1 MTGFMGHPLIRIPLR
16 YALIGIFLYGTLFLL
31 LYFMGK
37 NPLVVGRPWD
47 FGFLLIPLM
56 VIFAMKDFKTNYN
69 EGELRFWQGMS
80 SGFVTYFVLAL
91 GVALFIFIFM
101 TVADPDVLEGYIQ
114 DRIQLLESS
123 KVQFIEQFG
132 TELYDEQITKMNH
145 TTAFIVAI
153 DDFWKKLVIGLFLT
167 ILIAAVLRK

>member
-1 MTGFMGHPLIRIPLR
+1 MIGIVGHPLIRIPLR

-31 LYFMGK
+31 LYFMGN

-56 VIFAMKDFKTNYN
+56 VFFAMKDFKVNYN
-69 EGELRFWQGMS
+69 NGELRFWQGMS
-80 SGFVTYFVLAL
+80 SGFVTYFILAL
-91 GVALFIFIFM
+91 GVALFIYIFM
-101 TVADPDVLEGYIQ
+101 TLADPNILEGYIQ

-123 KVQFIEQFG
+123 KEQFIEQLG
-132 TELYDEQITKMNH
+132 AELYDEQITKMNH

-153 DDFWKKLVIGLFLT
+153 DEFWKKLVIGLFLT

>member
-1 MTGFMGHPLIRIPLR
+1 MSGSVRHPLIRIPLR

-31 LYFMGK
+31 LYFMGN

-101 TVADPDVLEGYIQ
+101 TIADPSILEGYIQ
-114 DRIQLLESS
+114 DRIQLLEAS
-123 KVQFIEQFG
+123 KEQFIKHLG
-132 TELYDEQITKMNH
+132 ADLYDEQITKMNH
-145 TTAFIVAI
+145 TTALVVAL
-153 DDFWKKLVIGLFLT
+153 DEFWKKLVIGLFLT

>member
-1 MTGFMGHPLIRIPLR
+1 MSGSMRHPLIRIPLR

-31 LYFMGK
+31 LYFMGN

-80 SGFVTYFVLAL
+80 SGFVTYVVLAL
-91 GVALFIFIFM
+91 GIALFIFIFM
-101 TVADPDVLEGYIQ
+101 TIADPNILEGYIQ
-114 DRIQLLESS
+114 DRIQLLEAS
-123 KVQFIEQFG
+123 KEQFIKQLG
-132 TELYDEQITKMNH
+132 ADLYDEQITKMNQ
-145 TTAFIVAI
+145 TTALVVAI
-153 DDFWKKLVIGLFLT
+153 DEFWKKLVIGLFLT